1 MTHTAQNYAA
11 RVEVAGH
18 RFFDVKV
25 RQSATDPTRYE
36 WKVYDGD
43 RRRDILLRA
52 SAHTYATE
60 QEALRHGNAASREIR
75 NAFWRQSSGAST
87 IQTSKKA
94 AAVAASG
101 SVLIIA
107 PRAAPPIQPV

>member
-1 MTHTAQNYAA
+1 MTDTAQIFPA
-11 RVEVAGH
+11 RVKAAGH

-43 RRRDILLRA
+43 RQLGILLRA

-75 NAFWRQSSGAST
+75 NAFR
-87 IQTSKKA
+87 
-94 AAVAASG
+94 
-101 SVLIIA
+101 
-107 PRAAPPIQPV
+107 R